1 MTCWKFAQT
10 IWNPN
15 PYIEICRSFEVG
27 DEKGRTEVNEFDNL
41 YHHPQF
47 HFPESWGGKKKKTEE
62 ENVICL
68 PQGAW
73 HVVNLHKQYEILPPL
88 FKFAGVLKRKW
99 KGQSC
104 TEWISQPIPPP
115 TISFSRVLRWEKEK
129 DRGRKCN
136 LPAAGAW
143 HVVNLHKQYEI
154 LPPTFTF
161 AGVLR

>member
-1 MTCWKFAQT
+1 MKSYPLRLHLPEFWGRKWKGQSCTEWISQPIPPPTISFSRVLRWEKDKDRGRKCNLPAAGCMTCCNIAQT
-10 IWNPN
+10 IWNPT
-15 PYIEICRSFEVG
+15 P
-27 DEKGRTEVNEFDNL
+27 L
-41 YHHPQF
+41 
-47 HFPESWGGKKKKTEE
+47 
-62 ENVICL
+62 
-68 PQGAW
+68 
-73 HVVNLHKQYEILPPL
+73 L
-88 FKFAGVLKRKW
+88 FKFAGILKRKW

-154 LPPTFTF
+154 LPPTLKSD
-161 AGVLR
+161 GVLR